1 MNKYRNGI
9 KLKTEVVFDE
19 PELAE
24 AWKRIMISTKKN
36 KTKFK
41 Y

>member
-1 MNKYRNGI
+1 MKNGNI
-9 KLKTEVVFDE
+9 AKLRTKVIFDE

-24 AWKRIMISTKKN
+24 AWEKVMISTKKN